1 MPVLT
6 RTSHRPQEELLKASR
21 GSSQMSAGNPMSTTT
36 VTTTLVKP
44 TLHQSRT
51 RFMPIEFDRNGRA
64 YPKPDPQ
71 RPAYVQDYYKLRTDC
86 LRTGT
91 LFEDPEFPA
100 DDSSLHFSSP
110 AGRPTQYRWLR
121 PHEISPD
128 AAVFDADGFS
138 RFDIQQ
144 GLLGDCWLLA
154 AAANL
159 TTFPVLFSRV
169 VPDDNDRI
177 QGGRKG
183 VDYAGIFHFR
193 FWRFGQWYDVVVDDR
208 LPTVR
213 GQLVYIKSSTRHEF
227 WSALLEKAY
236 AKLFGSYEA
245 LSGGSASEAMEDFT
259 GGLTEGYEM
268 KDAPDALFAMV
279 EKGCNSYAMFACSI
293 EAGAGEMEQVTPQGL
308 VKGHAYSITKAQ
320 AVDIETPRVKGKIQ
334 LLRLRNPWGNEN
346 EWNGAWSDKS
356 PEWRFISE
364 DTKRS
369 IGLTFE
375 VDGEFWMSYP
385 DFRKYFDRVE
395 MCHLS
400 PDCPIALREGRFAWR
415 QSAFEGEWVPGSTA
429 GGCRNYPDTFWHNP
443 QYVIRLDDPD
453 AHDAENQCTLI
464 VSLIQKNRRSKR
476 NKGIACLTIGFAIYR
491 VEPTDLQRKPLPRE
505 FFTSH
510 LSAAKST
517 FINLREVTCRFRL
530 PPGSY
535 VIVPSTFDPN
545 EEGEFMI
552 RVFSECAS
560 NMQENDSSI
569 GVGKPVEVDTGVT
582 DAQRATMERLFVEV
596 AGEDGRVDWME
607 LKLVLDRCF
616 REDIAK
622 ASRGISRTYQTRAAP
637 IEKRSVSETATVAGA
652 SGLEQSICGVW
663 TMLRHLFRDM
673 AGGDNSP
680 LPNANTRAGV
690 SSTEQTE
697 LMQSELVTQVHA
709 DPSNAGF
716 SKDACRSMVAML
728 DEDGSGKLGLAEFQ
742 KLLADIARWKGVF
755 KQYDSDQSG
764 RISPFELRAALQS
777 AGYTLNN
784 HIINM
789 LMHRYGSK
797 EGEIWFDDFITCA
810 VKIRTMFD
818 IFRARDLSNRNE
830 ARFTLEEWITK
841 TIYS

>member
-1 MPVLT
+1 MPVIT
-6 RTSHRPQEELLKASR
+6 GTNHRPQEQLLKPAR
-21 GSSQMSAGNPMSTTT
+21 GSSQMAAGTTT
-36 VTTTLVKP
+36 HATTLIKP

-71 RPAYVQDYYKLRTDC
+71 RESYVQDYYKLRTDC
-86 LRTGT
+86 LRKGT

-100 DDSSLHFSSP
+100 DDRSLHLSSP
-110 AGRPTQYRWLR
+110 SGRPSQYKWLR
-121 PHEISPD
+121 PHEISPNE
-128 AAVFDADGFS
+128 AVFDADGFS

-144 GLLGDCWLLA
+144 GVLGDCWLLA

-177 QGGRKG
+177 RGGRTG

-208 LPTVR
+208 LPTLR
-213 GQLVYIKSSTRHEF
+213 GQLVYIKSSTKHEF

-268 KDAPDALFAMV
+268 KNAPDGLFAMI
-279 EKGCNSYAMFACSI
+279 EKSCNSYAMFACSI
-293 EAGAGEMEQVTPQGL
+293 EAGAGEMEQVTAQGL

-400 PDCPIALREGRFAWR
+400 PDCPIALQESRFAWR
-415 QSAFEGEWVPGSTA
+415 QSSYEGEWVPGSTA

-453 AHDAENQCTLI
+453 ADDDENLCTLI

-491 VEPTDLQRKPLPRE
+491 VEAGDLQRKPLPRD
-505 FFTSH
+505 FFTTH

-530 PPGSY
+530 PPASY

-552 RVFSECAS
+552 RVFSECPS
-560 NMQENDSSI
+560 NMQENDSAI
-569 GVGKPVEVDTGVT
+569 GVGKPVPEVDTGVT
-582 DAQRATMERLFVEV
+582 DAQRAAMERLFVEV
-596 AGEDGRVDWME
+596 AGEDGEVDWME

-616 REDIAK
+616 REDIDK
-622 ASRGISRTYQTRAAP
+622 ASRGISRTYQTRSAGAA
-637 IEKRSVSETATVAGA
+637 IEKRAVSETASVPPRAPGF
-652 SGLEQSICGVW
+652 EQSICGVW
-663 TMLRHLFRDM
+663 TMLSRLFRDF
-673 AGGDNSP
+673 AGGDNISP
-680 LPNANTRAGV
+680 VPNGAAG
-690 SSTEQTE
+690 EQTE
-697 LMQSELVTQVHA
+697 LMQSASVTQVHA
-709 DPSNAGF
+709 DPANVGF

-728 DEDGSGKLGLAEFQ
+728 DADGSGKLGLAEFQ
-742 KLLADIARWKGVF
+742 KLLGEIARWKGVF
-755 KQYDSDQSG
+755 KQYDADQSG

-830 ARFTLEEWITK
+830 ARFTLEEWITQ

>member
-1 MPVLT
+1 MPAPT
-6 RTSHRPQEELLKASR
+6 RITRPVVEPSKGQGIGLA
-21 GSSQMSAGNPMSTTT
+21 T
-36 VTTTLVKP
+36 VTVTGKT

-51 RFMPIEFDRNGRA
+51 RFLPVEFDRHGKA
-64 YPKPDPQ
+64 TLKPDPL
-71 RPAYVQDYYKLRTDC
+71 RPTSVQDFYKLRDEC
-86 LRTGT
+86 LRRGT

-100 DDSSLHFSSP
+100 DDSSLNVTRLTSRSSQFKWMRPRELNPGAVFSS
-110 AGRPTQYRWLR
+110 
-121 PHEISPD
+121 
-128 AAVFDADGFS
+128 DGFS

-159 TTFPVLFSRV
+159 TVHPVLFHRV
-169 VPDDNDRI
+169 VPDDNDGLDGNAR
-177 QGGRKG
+177 
-183 VDYAGIFHFR
+183 YAGIFHFR

-208 LPTVR
+208 LPTLH
-213 GQLVYIKSSTRHEF
+213 GQLAYIKSSAKNEF

-245 LSGGSASEAMEDFT
+245 LSGGTASEAMEDFT

-268 KDAPDALFAMV
+268 KGAPKDLFERI
-279 EKGCNSYAMFACSI
+279 EKGCANLAMFACSI
-293 EAGAGEMEQVTPQGL
+293 EAGAGEMEQETAQGL

-356 PEWRFISE
+356 AEWGFIKE
-364 DTKRS
+364 ETKRA

-385 DFRKYFDRVE
+385 DFVKYFDRVE

-400 PDCPIALREGRFAWR
+400 PDCPIAQREGRFGWR
-415 QSAFEGEWVPGSTA
+415 QSSFEGEWVIGSTA
-429 GGCRNYPDTFWHNP
+429 GGCRNFLETFWHNP
-443 QYVIRLDDPD
+443 QYVIRLEDPD
-453 AHDAENQCTLI
+453 EDDDEQQCTLI

-476 NKGIACLTIGFAIYR
+476 NKGIACLTIGFALYR
-491 VEPTDLQRKPLPRE
+491 VEPSDLQQKPLPRDW
-505 FFTSH
+505 FASH

-530 PPGSY
+530 PPATY

-552 RVFSECAS
+552 RVFSECPS
-560 NMQENDSSI
+560 NLQENDSLIKLDS
-569 GVGKPVEVDTGVT
+569 VPTVPDAKAMTPTKPSNDSTVT
-582 DAQRATMERLFVEV
+582 DAQRAAMERLFVEV
-596 AGEDGRVDWME
+596 AGEDAEVDWME

-622 ASRGISRTYQTRAAP
+622 AARGISQTYQTYAVPPQKDPSGNSDAAS
-637 IEKRSVSETATVAGA
+637 IRNE
-652 SGLEQSICGVW
+652 ICGMW
-663 TMLRHLFRDM
+663 PMLQTFFRNL
-673 AGGDNSP
+673 AGGDNRPALNGGTAAGIEADLMLSES
-680 LPNANTRAGV
+680 ATQTR
-690 SSTEQTE
+690 
-697 LMQSELVTQVHA
+697 A
-709 DPSNAGF
+709 DPSNPGF
-716 SKDACRSMVAML
+716 SKDACRAMVAML
-728 DEDGSGKLGLAEFQ
+728 DEDGSGKLGLSEFQ
-742 KLLADIARWKGVF
+742 KLLSEIARWKAVF
-755 KQYDSDQSG
+755 KQYDQDQSG
-764 RISPFELRAALQS
+764 RINPFELRAALQS
-777 AGYTLNN
+777 AGYSLNN

-789 LMHRYGSK
+789 LMHRYGSR
-797 EGEIWFDDFITCA
+797 EGEIWFDDFVTCA

-818 IFRARDLSNRNE
+818 AFRAKDLGNQNV
-830 ARFTLEEWITK
+830 ARFTLEEWIAK